1 MAPGPEGGSGLLIS
15 TAGLGQLFAA
25 LQRRGFQLVGPT
37 LRDGALHRLPPRLI
51 IYGIEGAEFGAGT
64 GLSGRVEQ
72 AVGTVVKRL
81 VSELTVAGAGGA
93 G

>member
-1 MAPGPEGGSGLLIS
+1 MAPGTEGGSGLLIS

-37 LRDGALHRLPPRLI
+37 LRD
-51 IYGIEGAEFGAGT
+51 GIEGAEFGAGT